1 MTKIKLHG
9 DLADQLGRSE
19 WDLCVD
25 SPNEALWAINSKT
38 NQKLNKIL
46 IDKSKSNQ
54 KIAILIDGKELMLD
68 GSLKGEEDS
77 LREDFQVFSN
87 SDYFLNRKNI
97 KTIDFVPI
105 IEGASEDVMTAIG
118 IVLIVISLA
127 WNPTGETAMMINKM
141 MFASG
146 VALTAAGITAMMMEP
161 PEFSEAKKIEGVTA
175 GSYLFNGPVNIV
187 REGNPVPLV
196 YGQILAGSNVIS
208 AFNDVGHVNA
218 ADGHITS

>member
-19 WDLCVD
+19 WDLCID

-38 NQKLNKIL
+38 NQKLHKIL

-77 LREDFQVFSN
+77 LREDFQIFAN

-97 KTIDFVPI
+97 KTIDFVPV

-118 IVLIVISLA
+118 IVLIVASFFTPAGPLA
-127 WNPTGETAMMINKM
+127 SIML
-141 MFASG
+141 ASG

-161 PEFSEAKKIEGVTA
+161 PEFSEAKKIAGVTA

-196 YGQILAGSNVIS
+196 YGQILAGSNVIA
-208 AFNDVGHVNA
+208 AFTDVDHVNA

>member
-9 DLADQLGRSE
+9 DLADQLGKSE
-19 WDLCVD
+19 WNLCVD
-25 SPNEALWAINSKT
+25 SPSEALWAINTKT
-38 NQKLNKIL
+38 NQRLSKAL

-68 GSLKGEEDS
+68 GSLKNQNDS
-77 LREDFQVFSN
+77 LREDFEIFSN

-97 KTIDFVPI
+97 KTIDFVPV
-105 IEGASEDVMTAIG
+105 IEGANEDVMTIVG
-118 IVLIVISLA
+118 IILIVIALSYE
-127 WNPTGETAMMINKM
+127 PSGTAATALNKAI
-141 MFASG
+141 FAAG
-146 VALTAAGITAMMMEP
+146 VALTAAGISAMMMSP

-196 YGQILAGSNVIS
+196 YGQILAGSNVIA
-208 AFNDVGHVNA
+208 AFSDVDHVDA